1 MLALDFISL
10 LLSKHAPRQAETS
23 MSPLLK
29 QLAPLG
35 SLDSDMVNPPPR
47 SESAIKD
54 VATVS
59 RGWRIQNFN
68 AASNKLLSAATR
80 LNGEIES
87 ETRYWNEVLN
97 VKDKG
102 WKVCRHPRERQALA
116 VQYGFMEGMMSYV
129 LRRRVRIF
137 LTTYNSYTYFPR
149 PRARFSPTGKGW
161 KFDPGQRAASHG
173 GTSRPG
179 PGKTRRADL

>member
-1 MLALDFISL
+1 MLALDFVSL

-35 SLDSDMVNPPPR
+35 SLDSNIVNPPPR
-47 SESAIKD
+47 SESTIKD
-54 VATVS
+54 ISTVS

-68 AASNKLLSAATR
+68 AASSKLLSAATR

-87 ETRYWNEVLN
+87 ETRYWNEVLA

-129 LRRRVRIF
+129 LRRIVPIS
-137 LTTYNSYTYFPR
+137 LTTVQQLHL
-149 PRARFSPTGKGW
+149 FSATVDSLL
-161 KFDPGQRAASHG
+161 FDEQRMEV
-173 GTSRPG
+173 
-179 PGKTRRADL
+179 